1 MASKHNRIPRAHRAW
16 RGSTRSTHVDS
27 RHFDS
32 GFEFSG
38 FQQHNTDG
46 SPSHKGDGFVRWVV
60 IGAMLAGVAVA
71 LVKYVLEA
79 TL

>member
-1 MASKHNRIPRAHRAW
+1 MATKHNRTPRARRSW
-16 RGSTRSTHVDS
+16 RDNTRSSHVDS

-46 SPSHKGDGFVRWVV
+46 SSSHKGDGFVRWIV
-60 IGAMLAGVAVA
+60 IGAMLAGVVVAV
-71 LVKYVLEA
+71 LKYVLEA